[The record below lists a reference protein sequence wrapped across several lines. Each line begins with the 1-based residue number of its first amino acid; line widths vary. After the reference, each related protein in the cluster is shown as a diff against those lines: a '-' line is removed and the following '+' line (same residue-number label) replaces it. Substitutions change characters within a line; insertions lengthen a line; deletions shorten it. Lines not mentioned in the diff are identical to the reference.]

1 MDNQSNLFYILRN
14 TFLRKL
20 NYKKDT
26 ILRMLGKFT
35 LFEMPILNPEK
46 RTCLLEQHRT
56 LYLTIRFLLTH
67 LFERVLKPYLK
78 NWNRH
83 NHLTSHS
90 HFFHQISKAQ
100 ILIINYFKYLLHI
113 YCLCLFEHNCY
124 FRLFETNFHFHNNF
138 LFLQLQ

>member
-78 NWNRH
+78 N
-83 NHLTSHS
+83 
-90 HFFHQISKAQ
+90 
-100 ILIINYFKYLLHI
+100 
-113 YCLCLFEHNCY
+113 
-124 FRLFETNFHFHNNF
+124 
-138 LFLQLQ
+138 